1 MSLPVP
7 DGAAY
12 DEALRFLHDRIDYER
27 AAAADCTADDL
38 RLDRLRRLLAELGD
52 PHLAVPAIHV
62 AGTKG
67 KGSTAALLASVLRQ
81 AGYRTGLFVSP
92 HLHAL
97 EERFTVDGR
106 HARPAQVVSLV
117 DRLREAVARI
127 DAGSGRLPPTFFEL
141 VTALAWLH
149 FARSRCDVVVLEVGL
164 GGRLDATNLCRP
176 EVCVVTNIS
185 RDHVRILGPTLADI
199 AREKAGIVKPGV
211 PVVTGI
217 RQAETL
223 AVLEDV
229 CRTRGAPLRR
239 LDREFTLR
247 LDDREPTAPHVD
259 PSENAP
265 HSSCTPHSSTAPHRF
280 DIVTARRTWSS
291 LTVSLPGRHQT
302 TNAALA
308 VAVLDLLIERGW
320 TIPESAVVD
329 GLARTNWP
337 ARVEVLARNPTV
349 VVDAAH
355 NWASVGALVDTLPE
369 LGPARNRI
377 LVFASSRDK
386 DYRGMLRRL
395 LPHFPTVVLTRFR
408 DNPRAIPLDQLQ
420 SAAAGLSS
428 RPMHA
433 ASDPAAAWDLAR
445 RLAGPDDLVCAAGSF
460 FLAAEFRELVLQEP
474 PRD

>member
-1 MSLPVP
+1 MSHPVP
-7 DGAAY
+7 DGDDY
-12 DEALRFLHDRIDYER
+12 DAALRFLCDRIDYER

-52 PHLAVPAIHV
+52 PHLSVPAIHV

-67 KGSTAALLASVLRQ
+67 KGSTAALLASVLRH

-92 HLHAL
+92 HLHVL
-97 EERFTVDGR
+97 EERFPVDGR
-106 HARPAQVVSLV
+106 LASRAQVVSLV
-117 DRLREAVARI
+117 DRLREAVERI
-127 DAGSGRLPPTFFEL
+127 AATSDRLPPTFFEL

-149 FARSRCDVVVLEVGL
+149 FADSRADVVVLEVGL

-217 RQAETL
+217 RQAEIL

-239 LDREFTLR
+239 IDREFSLFR
-247 LDDREPTAPHVD
+247 ADSDPQSQLESESRTAPRSPV
-259 PSENAP
+259 PP
-265 HSSCTPHSSTAPHRF
+265 RF
-280 DIVTARRTWSS
+280 DVVTSRRTWSS
-291 LTVSLPGRHQT
+291 LSVNLPGRHQT

-308 VAVLDLLIERGW
+308 VAVLDLLVERGW
-320 TIPESAVVD
+320 TIPDAAVAD
-329 GLARTNWP
+329 GLARTTWP
-337 ARVEVLARNPTV
+337 ARVEVVARHPTV

-369 LGPARNRI
+369 LGFTGNRI

-408 DNPRAIPLDQLQ
+408 DNPRSIPLDQLQ
-420 SAAAGLSS
+420 SAAAAVSS
-428 RPMHA
+428 RPMHV
-433 ASDPAAAWDLAR
+433 ASDPGAAWHLAR
-445 RLAGPDDLVCAAGSF
+445 RLAGADDLICAAGSF
-460 FLAAEFRELVLQEP
+460 FLAAEFRELVLRESTP
-474 PRD
+474 S